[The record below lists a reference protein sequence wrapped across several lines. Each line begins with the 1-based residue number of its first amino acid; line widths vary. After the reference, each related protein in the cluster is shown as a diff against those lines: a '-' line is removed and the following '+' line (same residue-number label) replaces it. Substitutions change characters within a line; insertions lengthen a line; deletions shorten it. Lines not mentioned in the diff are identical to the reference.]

1 MMVPGADSNI
11 GREKVNMKVRIVN
24 TAEEFAALEPHW
36 NEILLGSEAANVQ
49 STFEWLHTWWKHFGQ
64 KSQLFIIVAED
75 DGGEILGIAP
85 LMIHSVGKFYRNLMK
100 FRRLA
105 FLGVGFTDY
114 ADFIIRSRRAE
125 VLRAFF
131 DIIYENRRMWDEVN
145 LKQLNS
151 LSPHIPI
158 LQNGYVDLTLRSKN
172 KIRKFFEQKTE
183 LLYVDTTGEFS
194 DYTKSLPE
202 KLRKDLQKCMRD
214 AEKTGSLEL
223 KVFDAM
229 DNSILKDIL
238 RINRQ
243 RNRINGRRSMFLD
256 RNRYAFI
263 NEVLPLL
270 AKQGWLKIFL
280 QQLDGKTIAY
290 GIAFSFKNAIY
301 YWNTSYDLDYS
312 KCSPG
317 KIIMYEMIRY
327 CYENGYKKLD
337 MMAGGE
343 EYKFRWTSTL
353 TNNYD
358 FILRK
363 NNIKTEFSL
372 FYEKFK
378 YRLKGSVILPAVIH
392 MIEII

>member
-1 MMVPGADSNI
+1 MEI
-11 GREKVNMKVRIVN
+11 RIVS
-24 TAEEFAALEPHW
+24 TEDDFAALEPHW

-49 STFEWLHTWWKHFGQ
+49 SSFEWLHTWWKHFGQ
-64 KSQLFIIVAED
+64 KSQLFILVAED
-75 DGGEILGIAP
+75 NGSILGIAP

-100 FRRLA
+100 FKRLA

-131 DIIYENRRMWDEVN
+131 DTIYENKHMWDEVN

-151 LSPHIPI
+151 LSPHVPI
-158 LQNGYVDLTLRSKN
+158 LNNGYVDLALRSKN
-172 KIRKFFEQKTE
+172 RITKFFEPKTE
-183 LLYVDTTGEFS
+183 LLYVDTTGEFA
-194 DYTKSLPE
+194 DYTQSLPE
-202 KLRKDLQKCMRD
+202 KLRKDIHRCMRE
-214 AEKTGSLEL
+214 AEKSGNLEL
-223 KVFDAM
+223 KAFDAM

-290 GIAFSFKNAIY
+290 GVTFSFRNAIF

-317 KIIMYEMIRY
+317 KIILYEMIRY

-378 YRLKGSVILPAVIH
+378 YRLKGSVILPALIH